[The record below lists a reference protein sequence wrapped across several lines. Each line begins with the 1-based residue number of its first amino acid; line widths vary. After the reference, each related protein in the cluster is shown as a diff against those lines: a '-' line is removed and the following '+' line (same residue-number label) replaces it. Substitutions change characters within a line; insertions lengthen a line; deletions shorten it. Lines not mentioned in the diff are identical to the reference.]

1 MIGSLSHR
9 YVIVGCG
16 VAGLA
21 AAQTI
26 RRADPSGSIAIVS
39 EDPFGYYSRPGLA
52 FYLTGEI
59 PEESLYPIS
68 KADLKSLRL
77 NWIVDRVTRLE
88 PAQHRILLE
97 KKGTMGYDRLLVAT
111 GSVAAMPPVPGID
124 LEGVVKLDSLEDAR
138 RILQLSRRAKTAVVV
153 GGGITALELVEA
165 LTARKVKVQFLLRGD
180 HYWSSVLDE
189 SESLIVEDRLRDEGV
204 ILFPRTEL
212 AAIEGDHGR
221 VHSLTT
227 QDGRTLQADMVGVA
241 IGIRARK
248 ELAEAAG
255 LITERG
261 ILVDAGLRT
270 SQADIFAAGDVAQVY
285 DPLTGAYVL
294 DSLWGPAREMGRTAG
309 MNMSGAELVY
319 TKSPSFN
326 VTRLSGLTT
335 TIIGMVGREVEA
347 DLVGLTHG
355 DAEIW
360 RQVPDAIVAQ
370 NNFDVNHLRLQVGRE
385 TLLGAVLIG
394 DQTLSEP
401 LQNLILS
408 RANILPVREELLACQ
423 QDLPQLLANF
433 WMEWRRTHAA

>member
-1 MIGSLSHR
+1 
-9 YVIVGCG
+9 
-16 VAGLA
+16 
-21 AAQTI
+21 
-26 RRADPSGSIAIVS
+26 
-39 EDPFGYYSRPGLA
+39 
-52 FYLTGEI
+52 
-59 PEESLYPIS
+59 
-68 KADLKSLRL
+68 
-77 NWIVDRVTRLE
+77 
-88 PAQHRILLE
+88 
-97 KKGTMGYDRLLVAT
+97 
-111 GSVAAMPPVPGID
+111 
-124 LEGVVKLDSLEDAR
+124 
-138 RILQLSRRAKTAVVV
+138 
-153 GGGITALELVEA
+153 
-165 LTARKVKVQFLLRGD
+165 
-180 HYWSSVLDE
+180 
-189 SESLIVEDRLRDEGV
+189 
-204 ILFPRTEL
+204 
-212 AAIEGDHGR
+212 
-221 VHSLTT
+221 
-227 QDGRTLQADMVGVA
+227 
-241 IGIRARK
+241 
-248 ELAEAAG
+248 